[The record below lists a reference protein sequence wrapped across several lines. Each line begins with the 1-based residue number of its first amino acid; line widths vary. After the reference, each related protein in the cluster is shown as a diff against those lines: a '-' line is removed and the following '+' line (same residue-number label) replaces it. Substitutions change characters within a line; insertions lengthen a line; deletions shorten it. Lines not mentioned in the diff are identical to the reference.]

1 MSMPAIERVLPLVGQ
16 LPASIR
22 EALARQQADG
32 SNPGDGYIR
41 LALVQDSETI
51 AEALH
56 RLVQTLDHR
65 GAP

>member
-1 MSMPAIERVLPLVGQ
+1 VTVKLYKDAGVRVLPG
-16 LPASIR
+16 SY
-22 EALARQQADG
+22 LARQQADG

-56 RLVQTLDHR
+56 RLVHTLDHR

>member
-1 MSMPAIERVLPLVGQ
+1 
-16 LPASIR
+16 
-22 EALARQQADG
+22 LARRQADG

-56 RLVQTLDHR
+56 RLVQTLDQS
-65 GAP
+65 